1 MLEFSKK
8 VKNLFLIKTAREN
21 RALSKDFDI
30 VEMPI
35 EGVVA
40 YWLSLKKILGNKKN
54 NTLLEQEIK
63 NTSEP
68 YVKHLLELLNTSLK
82 PEQIA
87 RFAAIK
93 KKTILKDLQRKLILM
108 SISILGMSTNENP
121 QKVLLRIISKFP
133 ISPIYEQQVFEAAQT
148 IVNNLNQKNLNKDKF
163 FNIDHRLKIE
173 SLIINLIIYNMLARR
188 KNHQELT
195 KFLPYIRSFYF
206 AEGLSLIIDGLDYD
220 FIKYRLNLQKKE
232 ILEHSETKMDLS
244 ADLCVGIKS
253 NLAYAELQ
261 TIAKSYLL

>member
-1 MLEFSKK
+1 MREISKK
-8 VKNLFLIKTAREN
+8 VKNLFLVKATKKDQK
-21 RALSKDFDI
+21 LSKDFDL

-40 YWLSLKKILGNKKN
+40 YWLSVKKILENRKN
-54 NTLLEQEIK
+54 AAFLEQEIK

-68 YVKHLLELLNTSLK
+68 YVRHLLELLNTSLT
-82 PEQIA
+82 PEQVA
-87 RFAAIK
+87 KFATIK
-93 KKTILKDLQRKLILM
+93 KKTLLRDLQRKLILM

-148 IVNNLNQKNLNKDKF
+148 IVNNLDHEDLNKEKF

-188 KNHQELT
+188 KDHQELANY
-195 KFLPYIRSFYF
+195 LPYIRSFYF
-206 AEGLSLIIDGLDYD
+206 VEGLSLIIDGFDYD

-232 ILEHSETKMDLS
+232 ILEHTETKMDLS
-244 ADLCVGIKS
+244 TDLCIGIKS
-253 NLAYAELQ
+253 DIAYADLH